1 MTPTQG
7 TYEFMSRRLVN
18 NLEYPEPY
26 LHSPVDDLESFY
38 YTAQWA
44 TAFNDGVSGKR
55 HDKIRRFREM
65 IAGGGRT
72 RATSMVE
79 CDLHPAWA
87 EAEYGPFFARS
98 LSLLCPWHAK
108 VMQQSRDWMDVKYQA
123 DELYG
128 EDKERY
134 LCLNF
139 LIHGYRGVGEYL
151 ELVHKHR
158 ASLQGAV

>member
-1 MTPTQG
+1 
-7 TYEFMSRRLVN
+7 
-18 NLEYPEPY
+18 
-26 LHSPVDDLESFY
+26 
-38 YTAQWA
+38 
-44 TAFNDGVSGKR
+44 
-55 HDKIRRFREM
+55 
-65 IAGGGRT
+65 
-72 RATSMVE
+72 MVE

-98 LSLLCPWHAK
+98 LFLLAPWHTK
-108 VMQQSRDWMDVKYQA
+108 VMQQSCEWMDVKYQA

-134 LCLNF
+134 LGLNF

-158 ASLQGAV
+158 FGFNVLCLASYRPCEAASQWN